1 METRRFFIPCLLMF
15 LCILLGAFGA
25 HGLKPLVSSEKLAS
39 YETAVR
45 YHFYGTTG
53 IFILLFI
60 EQFSSVSLLLSRRLM
75 LIGTCLFAG
84 SVYLLVL
91 VPAAGIDS
99 GSVRWLGPVTP
110 MGGSLLMLAWLS
122 AGIRM
127 WKKNQ

>member
-1 METRRFFIPCLLMF
+1 
-15 LCILLGAFGA
+15 
-25 HGLKPLVSSEKLAS
+25 
-39 YETAVR
+39 
-45 YHFYGTTG
+45 
-53 IFILLFI
+53 
-60 EQFSSVSLLLSRRLM
+60 M